1 MTVTALAT
9 VDIQG
14 EADYLAKVA
23 RVRVLAERIETVSD
37 AKAGADLS
45 AAYRVWAERA
55 GLGVEKV
62 NLAVIA
68 QISCECRAGELL
80 AQLPRERGRK
90 NSRSLSANSLT
101 QRQAALAGVGAT
113 KDVGERWLEL
123 GAVPAERRERILAA
137 CEGER
142 LSVSYFLKQA
152 KTDGLYSS
160 DRGDWAT
167 PQRLFD
173 LLNAEFDFELDVC
186 AQDWS
191 AKCERYYTLA
201 DDGLAQPWY
210 GRCFMNPPYGRTIDQ
225 WVQKAYDSAEAGALV
240 VCLVPARVDTAW
252 WWDYCRYGEVR
263 FLRGRLHFDDG
274 EDAAPFPSAVVV
286 FGDAYEPRVVWWE
299 AWQP

>member
-1 MTVTALAT
+1 MTQDLAIRD
-9 VDIQG
+9 VD
-14 EADYLAKVA
+14 DYLAKVA
-23 RVRVLAERIETVSD
+23 RVRVLAERIETIVD

-45 AAYRVWAERA
+45 ASYRVWAERA

-62 NLAVIA
+62 NLAVVA
-68 QISCECRAGELL
+68 QIECECRAGELL
-80 AQLPRERGRK
+80 AQLPSGRGLKGKGRTDSVQTK
-90 NSRSLSANSLT
+90 
-101 QRQAALAGVGAT
+101 RQIALAEVGKGRRT
-113 KDVGERWLEL
+113 GDRWLEL
-123 GAVPAERRERILAA
+123 GAVAPERRERILAA

-191 AKCERYYTLA
+191 AKCERYFTPA
-201 DDGLAQPWY
+201 DDALAQPWY
-210 GRCFMNPPYGRTIDQ
+210 GRCFMNPPYGRTIDL
-225 WVQKAYDSAEAGALV
+225 WVEKAYESAQAGALV

-274 EDAAPFPSAVVV
+274 DDAAPFPSAVVV
-286 FGDAYEPRVVWWE
+286 LGNDFGPNVVWWE
-299 AWQP
+299 AWPR

>member
-1 MTVTALAT
+1 MTAMAL
-9 VDIQG
+9 VLRDEQ
-14 EADYLAKVA
+14 DYLAKVA
-23 RVRVLAERIETVSD
+23 RVRALAEQIETVVD

-68 QISCECRAGELL
+68 QIECECRAGELL
-80 AQLPRERGRK
+80 AKLPRQRGRK
-90 NSRSLSANSLT
+90 NSSDLEKNSLT
-101 QRQAALAGVGAT
+101 PLQGALADVGAAQST
-113 KDVGERWLEL
+113 ASRWLEL
-123 GAVPAERRERILAA
+123 GSVPVERRERILAA

-225 WVQKAYDSAEAGALV
+225 WVQKAHDSAEAGALV

-274 EDAAPFPSAVVV
+274 EDAAPFPSCVVV
-286 FGDAYEPRVVWWE
+286 FGRNYGPSVVWWE